1 MMRAFIYSAVATS
14 FMMFQMP
21 QGEAVE
27 QLKGANCIP
36 VKSLSEAKLAYKA
49 GERLEYV
56 LHKKWSATNPDIPN
70 ASVK

>member
-36 VKSLSEAKLAYKA
+36 VKSLSEDKA
-49 GERLEYV
+49 
-56 LHKKWSATNPDIPN
+56 S
-70 ASVK
+70 S

>member
-36 VKSLSEAKLAYKA
+36 VKSLSEDKLAYKA
-49 GERLEYV
+49 GERL
-56 LHKKWSATNPDIPN
+56 
-70 ASVK
+70 